1 MMRNLFVCLA
11 AAILVSCSTTKQ
23 STMQS
28 SDSNSAAGDGWIS
41 LFDGKTTAGWHTY
54 NKTGIGNAWK
64 VEDGTLHLDASAKK
78 TQSATG
84 GDIVTDE
91 EFENFHLKYDWKISP
106 NGNSGVIFY
115 SKEDP
120 QYSAMWH
127 TGPEMQVL
135 DNNGHP
141 DAKITKHRSG
151 DLYDLITSKEAV
163 KPVGEWNTAEIVANN
178 GKLEFY
184 LNGQQTLSTTM
195 WDDNWR
201 NMIAASKFK
210 DMPAFGTIKKGRIGL
225 QDHGDDV
232 WFRNIQIKR
241 L

>member
-1 MMRNLFVCLA
+1 
-11 AAILVSCSTTKQ
+11 
-23 STMQS
+23 MQS
-28 SDSNSAAGDGWIS
+28 SESNSAGGDGWIS

-64 VEDGTLHLDASAKK
+64 VEDGTLHLDAAAKK
-78 TQSATG
+78 TQSAVG

-91 EFENFHLKYDWKISP
+91 EFENFHLTYDWKISP

-141 DAKITKHRSG
+141 DAKITKHRAG
-151 DLYDLITSKEAV
+151 DLYDLITAQEAV
-163 KPVGEWNTAEIVANN
+163 KPVGEWNTAEIVANK
-178 GKLEFY
+178 GKLDFY
-184 LNGQQTLSTTM
+184 LNGQHTLSTTM

-201 NMIAASKFK
+201 NLIANSKFK
-210 DMPAFGTIKKGRIGL
+210 NMPAFGTIKKGRIGL

-232 WFRNIQIKR
+232 WFRNIRIKR